1 MYTNSIIIDITMHMQ
16 RHTWLSIASEVLK
29 GLTAL
34 LEYFTINSQYI
45 ADCSI
50 RV

>member
-1 MYTNSIIIDITMHMQ
+1 MHM
-16 RHTWLSIASEVLK
+16 HVETCLSIASKVLK

-34 LEYFTINSQYI
+34 LQYFTINSQYI
-45 ADCSI
+45 TDCSI